1 MRLLQLLYNILDSLC
16 IIIIL
21 INFFFFFQIACSTH
35 YVPTVV
41 AFFFALAQASRRAL
55 DFIKHDLHASAQ
67 IWLTTLLSQPTGTC
81 AVPECPTRIALL
93 QRLLSRPRWFRHF
106 TWL

>member
-21 INFFFFFQIACSTH
+21 INFFFFQIACTTR
-35 YVPTVV
+35 YVPAVV
-41 AFFFALAQASRRAL
+41 AFFALVQASRRAL

-81 AVPECPTRIALL
+81 AVPECPSRIALL